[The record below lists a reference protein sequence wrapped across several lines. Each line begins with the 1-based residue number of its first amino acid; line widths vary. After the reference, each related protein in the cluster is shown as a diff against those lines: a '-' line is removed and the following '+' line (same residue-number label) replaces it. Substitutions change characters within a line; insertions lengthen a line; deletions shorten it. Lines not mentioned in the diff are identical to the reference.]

1 MKFKSKYIVVILL
14 ILTAVFLSSCSLK
27 FPWSKK
33 PQPKPSD
40 NIVETD
46 PKDNPKNEDS
56 SNSDNSNIDKEPSDN
71 SSNDTTPPAD
81 NTKPQ
86 EDKKDDEQG
95 TIIVDNKTPDNLSN
109 QKFGWGFK
117 PNTTHV
123 APEISSSTKLLLEKY
138 SGYYVGDT
146 SSQVIYLTF
155 DEGYENGYTPKI
167 LDVLK
172 DNNVKAAFF
181 VTRPYILKNPEL
193 IKRMVDEGHTVC
205 NHSSKHPSMPSVAND
220 IEVFKS
226 EFKDTEDAFRE
237 ITGKEM
243 PKFFRPPMGEF
254 SEKTLYLT
262 HSLGYKT
269 ILWSF
274 AHKDWLVNEQPSVET
289 TIQRV
294 LDRSHNGEIM
304 LLHAVSKSN
313 TDALDTIV
321 KKLIEQG
328 YRFGTLDEL
337 K

>member
-1 MKFKSKYIVVILL
+1 MKFNSKHMGVILL
-14 ILTAVFLSSCSLK
+14 VLTTVFLSSCSLRL
-27 FPWSKK
+27 PWSKK

-40 NIVETD
+40 NIVKTD
-46 PKDNPKNEDS
+46 PQDNNKNEDS
-56 SNSDNSNIDKEPSDN
+56 SNSDNSTKDKN
-71 SSNDTTPPAD
+71 SNEK
-81 NTKPQ
+81 NT
-86 EDKKDDEQG
+86 EHG
-95 TIIVDNKTPDNLSN
+95 TIIVDNKSPDNLSN
-109 QKFGWGFK
+109 QKIGWGFK
-117 PNTTHV
+117 PNTTHD
-123 APEISSSTKLLLEKY
+123 APEIPNSTKLLLGKY

-167 LDVLK
+167 LDILK
-172 DNNVKAAFF
+172 DNNVKSAFF
-181 VTRPYILKNPEL
+181 ATRPYILKNPEL
-193 IKRMVDEGHTVC
+193 IKRMINEGHTVC
-205 NHSSKHPSMPSVAND
+205 NHSSKHPSMPSVANN

-226 EFKDTEDAFRE
+226 EFTDTEDAFRK
-237 ITGKEM
+237 ITGKDM

-262 HSLGYKT
+262 NSLGYKT

-274 AHKDWLVNEQPSVET
+274 AHRDWLVNEQPPVET

-294 LDRSHNGEIM
+294 LDRSHSGEIM

-313 TDALDTIV
+313 TDALDTII